1 MSKGNIMMAFIAKSI
16 SWELSWTNN
25 ILITAQIVGAFKLKN
40 YFAYQLS
47 NALENSALLFDH
59 VKAFMAQ
66 TTATLKKVKY
76 SKRTLSRLVGA
87 SSRQDNESQ
96 RMKIST
102 AIRFWSYEE
111 KNSEQ
116 WWVYLKRY
124 SSEFNISTVNSAIIS
139 KYFCK
144 FKFWRYYRHFAF

>member
-1 MSKGNIMMAFIAKSI
+1 M
-16 SWELSWTNN
+16 
-25 ILITAQIVGAFKLKN
+25 GAFKLKN

-102 AIRFWSYEE
+102 AIRF
-111 KNSEQ
+111 
-116 WWVYLKRY
+116 
-124 SSEFNISTVNSAIIS
+124 
-139 KYFCK
+139 
-144 FKFWRYYRHFAF
+144 